1 MSLNKDSISGICR
14 KRRPR
19 SKSGVSKD
27 EAGCYLRFRGTV
39 TYRKLGLWGSPEVAE
54 EYEKVRRKW
63 YAGLLTEEANAEGV
77 TLAYLFEEFLK
88 MAVKKYRK
96 PEIYVFRLVIGVAI
110 ELFPEKKAADFSA
123 TNFRTVRKV
132 LIERGSREVKPWAR
146 QYVNTIMKALRQIFT
161 WGVSFDYVPPDV
173 VAKIKSVPALREA
186 EHEELDERTPVEEV
200 AGEVVIRTLPFMPP
214 VVADM
219 VKLQRGAC
227 MRPGEVC
234 RLRVGDLDRTG
245 DIWRTQTKKHKTARY
260 GISRF
265 AAFGPAET
273 AILRRRCAGKGADE
287 YVFSPRDAMLERWEA
302 KRAAQKSPMTPS
314 QEQRGEE
321 ADAGKLLR
329 FGECYISTSY
339 YRAVKYAQEKAR
351 KAGVEIPEWFPYQ
364 LRHAAVTETSLAHGR
379 ETASLQ
385 AGHLSMKTTEVYEHK
400 AEKIAVNLAEER
412 VSGWWNEM

>member
-1 MSLNKDSISGICR
+1 MKAQKEGVSQILR

-19 SKSGVSKD
+19 SKNGACKD
-27 EAGCYLRFRGTV
+27 VAGCYIRFRGKETW
-39 TYRKLGLWGSPEVAE
+39 RKLGLWNSPEVLT
-54 EYEKVRRKW
+54 EYEKVRREW
-63 YAGLLTEEANAEGV
+63 YSGQFIESQCEGGV
-77 TLAYLFEEFLK
+77 TLAYLFDEFLYVA
-88 MAVKKYRK
+88 MARYMK
-96 PEIYVFRLVIGVAI
+96 PEIYVFRLVIGVTI
-110 ELFPEKKAADFSA
+110 ELFPEKKVADFSA
-123 TNFRTVRKV
+123 MNFRTVRKA
-132 LIERGSREVKPWAR
+132 LIERGVREAKPWAR
-146 QYVNTIMKALRQIFT
+146 QYVNTMMKALRQIFT
-161 WGVSFDYVPPDV
+161 WGVSYDYVPPDV

-186 EHEELDERTPVEEV
+186 EHEELEERELVMEV
-200 AGEVVIRTLPFMPP
+200 ADEAVIRTLPYMPP

-219 VKLQRGAC
+219 VKIQRGAC
-227 MRPGEVC
+227 MRPSEVC

-245 DIWRTQTKKHKTARY
+245 DVWRTQTKKHKTARY

-273 AILRRRCAGKGADE
+273 EILRRRCAGKGDDE

-302 KRAAQKSPMTPS
+302 KRAARKSPLTPS

-339 YRAVKYAQEKAR
+339 YRAVKYAQQKAK
-351 KAGVEIPEWFPYQ
+351 KAGEIIPEWFPYQ

-412 VSGWWNEM
+412 VQGWWNEM